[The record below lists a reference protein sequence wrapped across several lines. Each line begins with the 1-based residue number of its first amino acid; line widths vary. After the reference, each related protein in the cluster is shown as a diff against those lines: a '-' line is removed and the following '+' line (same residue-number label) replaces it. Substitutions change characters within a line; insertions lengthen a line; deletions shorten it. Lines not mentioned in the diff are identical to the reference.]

1 LIETKNA
8 NVNIYFAKKT
18 NLQPLKN
25 YKKKYSRK
33 NVVDSE
39 FTTFDEQ
46 DTDFDS
52 MNERM
57 QYSYF

>member
-1 LIETKNA
+1 MRENFLIETKNA
-8 NVNIYFAKKT
+8 NVNIYFAKI
-18 NLQPLKN
+18 NLW
-25 YKKKYSRK
+25 K

-57 QYSYF
+57 QYSYFWIKI